1 MPADPE
7 TTQTLTQWLLAAFG
21 LGGGGYKLVTHE
33 TRIKRLEEDRI
44 ADLKKTDANTTAVAE
59 MKGTL
64 DGVAKTVRDI
74 HNLLMDRG
82 DR

>member
-1 MPADPE
+1 MAIDPDS
-7 TTQTLTQWLLAAFG
+7 QTLTQWLLAALG
-21 LGGGGYKLVTHE
+21 VGGGGYKIVTHE

-64 DGVAKTVRDI
+64 DGVADTVKDI
-74 HNLLMDRG
+74 HNLLMRRG
-82 DR
+82 NP